1 MAERAVPPPDMAP
14 AEFFTRWVP
23 LSVDADPARR
33 ARLAQTDATL
43 EFELV
48 GEGGGHFTLRVEQG
62 RVVGQVGPAAEADL
76 RIQVDVATW
85 RELNSGALAAP
96 EALLKR
102 RLHMKGNL
110 ALAIKL
116 HLILG

>member
-1 MAERAVPPPDMAP
+1 MAERVVPPEDIAP

-23 LSVDADPARR
+23 DSVEGDPARS
-33 ARLAQTDATL
+33 ARLGETDATL

-48 GEGGGHFTLRVEQG
+48 GDGGGTFTLRVLG
-62 RVVGQVGPAAEADL
+62 GAVAGSVGPAAQPDL
-76 RIQVDVATW
+76 QVRVDVATW

-96 EALLKR
+96 EALLRR
-102 RLHMKGNL
+102 RLTLKGNL